1 MTTIVKVLFVAMT
14 LAAGTVAAVGPA
26 LTDVTYHWG
35 YPDSLKDQPNIPV
48 QPLGGESGIP
58 LQYR

>member
-1 MTTIVKVLFVAMT
+1 MTSIVKVLFVAMT
-14 LAAGTVAAVGPA
+14 LVGCAVAAAGPA
-26 LTDVTYHWG
+26 LANVTYHWG

-48 QPLGGESGIP
+48 QPQGGESGIP